1 MNKLVTLILTLIS
14 LRSFSQDTLQFDSL
28 KVNQIKEVQVVG
40 IRSPQFEPV
49 TSNTFKMDSIL
60 RIYQGQ
66 DPFFILNKNTPGVFT
81 QSDNGLPYGYSYMRI
96 RGIDQTRINFTLNGI
111 PLNEME
117 DQGIYFSNM
126 PDFLN
131 NVSEVQVQR
140 GVGTSKY
147 GTTSIGGSV
156 NFETESPISQS
167 ASLTG
172 GIGSFGS
179 ERVSLKYSTG
189 YISNTKFAGSVN
201 FNKLNTEGFR
211 RNSGSRG
218 QTIFSQ
224 FGYYGDKNTVKIYG
238 FSGGSENQMSWLP
251 VPIDVINQDYRINLN
266 SKDEKDKFGQ
276 NFVALTWINYSK
288 SNLKFNSSIYGN
300 NIKGS
305 YTSYLDAKPPLDT
318 LGKFSLNSYQTGAM
332 SNMVYTFRGLT
343 VNSGLNYN
351 WYQRQHR
358 LSDNSLPDVFWYTNY
373 GNKQDFIAFSKLNY
387 NHNKWNF
394 FTDLQYRFVNFTY
407 RESDTTNTQIG
418 TNWNFFNPKI
428 GIKYISDKT
437 EFWTSLAKTNRE
449 VTRSDMFMGYDH
461 LISIGDSL
469 NPDFRNADNTLSVQS
484 FILNT
489 RPESVYNLEVGLK
502 KIYNKLTL
510 SGNLYGMFFQN
521 ERVANGEVNYIGLL
535 LRQPVSRSYRTGF
548 EFDGLYTISKFRFGT
563 NLNYSYNKFLS
574 DSSGWLTHSY
584 TPNFIMNNSVE
595 YNFKSFILGLS
606 GRYVSKTYLD
616 NRQRSDLTTPSY
628 YIINSNIGFNSNFLS
643 IFLNIN
649 NIMNQKYYLPGGV
662 STPPNGGNDLPAYY
676 VGSLRNIFLTFRFK
690 F

>member
-1 MNKLVTLILTLIS
+1 MKHLLITFLTLIS
-14 LRSFSQDTLQFDSL
+14 LMSFSQDTLRLDSL
-28 KVNQIKEVQVVG
+28 KVKQMNEVQVVG

-49 TSNTFKMDSIL
+49 TSNTFKMDSTL
-60 RIYQGQ
+60 KTYQGQ
-66 DPFFILNKNTPGVFT
+66 DPFFILNTNTPGVFT

-147 GTTSIGGSV
+147 GTTSVGGSV
-156 NFETESPISQS
+156 NFETEAPITPK
-167 ASLTG
+167 ASLIG
-172 GIGSFGS
+172 GVGSFGS
-179 ERVSLKYSTG
+179 ERLSLKYSTG
-189 YISNTKFAGSVN
+189 YIRDTKFAGSLN

-218 QTIFSQ
+218 QTIFGQ

-238 FSGGSENQMSWLP
+238 FSGMSDNQMSWLP
-251 VPIDVINQDYRINLN
+251 VPIDVINKDYRTNLN
-266 SKDEKDKFGQ
+266 SKDEKDKFDQ
-276 NFVALTWINYSK
+276 NFVALTWVNYSR

-305 YTSYLDAKPPLDT
+305 YTSYLDATT

-332 SNMVYTFRGLT
+332 SNMVYTFRGFT

-387 NHNKWNF
+387 NCNKWNF

-407 RESDTTNTQIG
+407 RENDTTNTQIG
-418 TNWNFFNPKI
+418 TNWNFFNPKV

-449 VTRSDMFMGYDH
+449 VTRSDMFRGYDH
-461 LISIGDSL
+461 LVSFGDLL
-469 NPDFRNADNTLSVQS
+469 NPNFLNSDSTLAVES
-484 FILNT
+484 FVLNT
-489 RPESVYNLEVGLK
+489 RPEIVYNLEVGLK
-502 KIYNKLTL
+502 KIYRKLTL

-535 LRQPVSRSYRTGF
+535 LRQPVDRSYRTGF
-548 EFDGLYTISKFRFGT
+548 EFDGAYTHKSLKLLT
-563 NLNYSYNKFLS
+563 NLNYSYNKVYLNNK
-574 DSSGWLTHSY
+574 WTTHAF
-584 TPNFIMNNSVE
+584 TPNFIMNNGVE
-595 YNFKSFILGLS
+595 YNYKSFIVGLS

-616 NRQRSDLTTPSY
+616 NTQNEVLTTPDY
-628 YIINSNIGFNSNFLS
+628 YIMNFNTGFKSDYISVYINVNNF
-643 IFLNIN
+643 
-649 NIMNQKYYLPGGV
+649 MNTKYFLPGGV
-662 STPPNGGNDLPAYY
+662 SGNQPAYY
-676 VGSLRNIFLTFRFK
+676 VGAWRNLFVTFNMTI
-690 F
+690 